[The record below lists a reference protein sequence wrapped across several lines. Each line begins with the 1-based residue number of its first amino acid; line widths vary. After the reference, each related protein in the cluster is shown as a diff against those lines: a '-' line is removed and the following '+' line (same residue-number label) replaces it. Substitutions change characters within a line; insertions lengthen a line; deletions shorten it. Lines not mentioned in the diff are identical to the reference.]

1 MGKSAGIAIALILV
15 VAGVA
20 AAFYLGTPA
29 DKKAAVTGPQI
40 QFKETSHDF
49 GQIIQGQK
57 AETEFEFTN
66 TGDAELIITKVRSTC
81 GCTAALASADKI
93 LPGEKGSIKVSFN
106 SAGRRGKNTKGIKV
120 QTNVPGNETVELEI
134 KTDILVELDFNPP
147 RAYMGEFEFGK
158 ELTKEVELTNYTD
171 QTINILE
178 VSNSRDEIKAEL
190 EKKDIPPS
198 GKIKI
203 KITMTVPE
211 GIDRNH
217 ISDKLQLKTDRKGS
231 ETISLPVYARNKD
244 YKPARMPVQ
253 FKPGSIKGAPG
264 QFRSAP
270 GKGEKGGAPEGKPGM
285 GMPGGKPDKESRDNA
300 PSKGAPG
307 GQPFKANPNR

>member
-1 MGKSAGIAIALILV
+1 MSKSAGIAIALVLV
-15 VAGVA
+15 IAGVV
-20 AAFYLGTPA
+20 AAFYLGTPQKE
-29 DKKAAVTGPQI
+29 DAAVTGPQI

-49 GQIIQGQK
+49 GRIVQGQK

-66 TGDAELIITKVRSTC
+66 TGDAELVITKVRSTC

-93 LPGEKGSIKVSFN
+93 KPGEKGSIKVSFN

-120 QTNVPGNETVELEI
+120 LTNVPGKETVDLEI
-134 KTDILVELDFNPP
+134 KTDIAVELDFNPP

-178 VSNSRDEIKAEL
+178 FSNSREEIKFEL

-203 KITMTVPE
+203 KVSMTIPE

-217 ISDKLQLKTDRKGS
+217 ISDKLLLKTDRQGS
-231 ETISLPVYARNKD
+231 EEISLPVYARNKS
-244 YKPARMPVQ
+244 YKPSRVPTGQ
-253 FKPGSIKGAPG
+253 FRPGSIKGAPG
-264 QFRSAP
+264 QLRPAGAQAAPAGKP
-270 GKGEKGGAPEGKPGM
+270 GKGAPEGTTSGKPGNKPFEAK
-285 GMPGGKPDKESRDNA
+285 PGK
-300 PSKGAPG
+300 
-307 GQPFKANPNR
+307 